1 MHGYR
6 LPPALD
12 LLRASPCALGKQH
25 PAGDT
30 LPAVLLLGLHPA
42 HLSPSCLR
50 RPAPPPHAH
59 GGPVFRQEVPPS
71 SWLPT
76 RVASPLA
83 TTLSTAALEHSVA
96 AAELVWVSGQESPG
110 EQQPSKAGVLLLSRF

>member
-6 LPPALD
+6 LPPALG
-12 LLRASPCALGKQH
+12 LLRALPCALGKQH

-50 RPAPPPHAH
+50 RPAPPPMPMEDPFSGRRCHLAVGYPH
-59 GGPVFRQEVPPS
+59 ELPV
-71 SWLPT
+71 
-76 RVASPLA
+76 PLQPHF
-83 TTLSTAALEHSVA
+83 LQLHWSTV
-96 AAELVWVSGQESPG
+96 
-110 EQQPSKAGVLLLSRF
+110 

>member
-6 LPPALD
+6 LPPALG

-50 RPAPPPHAH
+50 RPGPPAPCPWRTRFQA
-59 GGPVFRQEVPPS
+59 GG
-71 SWLPT
+71 
-76 RVASPLA
+76 A
-83 TTLSTAALEHSVA
+83 T
-96 AAELVWVSGQESPG
+96 
-110 EQQPSKAGVLLLSRF
+110 